1 MSRIFSH
8 RYTRFAAFALVIVV
22 LLAMTPAAPAIASP
36 PFQERTGGFLVFGG
50 TVVGAPRLNVRDAP
64 TTSGRILGKLDTG
77 ARVAVVG
84 RSGGW
89 YLIRYPAAPVGLAW
103 VNSSYVQL
111 DGQPAPVAAR
121 STPPRAPQPAQPARP
136 ARPAPPP
143 AATTSPLAVRVEAPA
158 LVDFNNGVFRWQWY
172 GDQGQLSGIDW
183 YTDILLFFKG
193 ETLPYRTF
201 VANPGEVQRDGPFFM
216 WNAEPFRVQC
226 DTVAVARIAVRAN
239 GEFVGWV
246 SDAGV
251 SLDVG
256 PACSQ
261 IVESS
266 GGGSSVG
273 GEGSGGGYCAY
284 DGNGM
289 TYEEMELLL
298 DPEKCQR
305 PEFAGCAP
313 CGD

>member
-22 LLAMTPAAPAIASP
+22 LLAMTPAAPVAASP
-36 PFQERTGGFLVFGG
+36 PFQEGSGGFLVFGG

-64 TTSGRILGKLDTG
+64 TTNGRILGKLDTG

-103 VNSSYVQL
+103 VSSSYVQL
-111 DGQPAPVAAR
+111 DGQPAPVAVRPTPTLR
-121 STPPRAPQPAQPARP
+121 SPQPVAQPAQPARP
-136 ARPAPPP
+136 APPP
-143 AATTSPLAVRVEAPA
+143 TSTTSPLAVRVEAPT

-201 VANPGEVQRDGPFFM
+201 VANPGDVRRDGPFFA

-226 DTVAVARIAVRAN
+226 DTVAVARIAVRTN

-246 SDAGV
+246 SDA
-251 SLDVG
+251 STPLDVG
-256 PACSQ
+256 GACVYVTEAPSGG
-261 IVESS
+261 S
-266 GGGSSVG
+266 GGGS
-273 GEGSGGGYCAY
+273 GGGGGGGGDSCPYP
-284 DGNGM
+284 DD
-289 TYEEMELLL
+289 LL
-298 DPEKCQR
+298 DPDLCSN
-305 PEFAGCAP
+305 PEVYERCAL
-313 CGD
+313 CRGQ